1 MLGLGLTVTKP
12 FEGESFVGVLDTY
25 SGAAAAVSLR
35 RLTGSYSGPAITVRS
50 AGGGTPKDIGFDA
63 NGDLDTAAIQ
73 SFCGSNDGFVTD
85 WYDQSGNGRRFN
97 QGTASKQP
105 QIYIGSST
113 SMVTAGAQGKPA
125 LRFVKSEA
133 NEMDFGTTITGVDD
147 WYFVSAIES
156 NQGTSSSTGVLINSL
171 QDDGGEDH
179 RIRITSGGDTQV
191 RIGGGASLAASSAL
205 TNGTGAIYA
214 VQRDG
219 SNNVSQ
225 FINAGSAVGTGTK
238 SGNWA
243 AFRLL
248 GRNQAG
254 GSSLFLNSDV
264 QELIF
269 YNSIQS
275 SRVAIETDLKN
286 YYVG

>member
-1 MLGLGLTVTKP
+1 MLGLGLGITKP
-12 FEGESFVGVLDTY
+12 FEGEAFVGLLDTY
-25 SGAAAAVSLR
+25 SGAEAAVSLR
-35 RLTGSYSGPAITVRS
+35 RLTASYSGPAITVRS
-50 AGGGTPKDIGFDA
+50 AGGGDPINIGFDA
-63 NGDLDTAAIQ
+63 NGDLDIAAIQ
-73 SFCGSNDGFVTD
+73 SHCGSNDGFVTD
-85 WYDQSGNGRRFN
+85 WYDQSGNNRRFS
-97 QGTASKQP
+97 QGSASKQP

-113 SMVTAGAQGKPA
+113 SVITAGAQGKPA
-125 LRFVKSEA
+125 LRFVKSET

-156 NQGTSSSTGVLINSL
+156 NQGTSSSTGVLINSNSNEN
-171 QDDGGEDH
+171 D

-191 RIGGGASLAASSAL
+191 RIFGGASFTASSAL

-219 SNNVSQ
+219 SDNISQ

-238 SGNWA
+238 SDDWP

-254 GSSLFLNSDV
+254 GNALFLNSDV

>member
-1 MLGLGLTVTKP
+1 MLGLGLGITKP
-12 FEGESFVGVLDTY
+12 FEGEAFVGLLDTY
-25 SGAAAAVSLR
+25 SGAEAAVSLR
-35 RLTGSYSGPAITVRS
+35 RLTASYSGPAITVRS
-50 AGGGTPKDIGFDA
+50 AGGGSPQDIGFDA

-73 SFCGSNDGFVTD
+73 SHCGSNDGFVTD
-85 WYDQSGNGRRFN
+85 WYDQSGNNRRFS
-97 QGTASKQP
+97 QGSASKQP
-105 QIYIGSST
+105 QIVDSGS
-113 SMVTAGAQGKPA
+113 VITAGAQGKPA

-156 NQGTSSSTGVLINSL
+156 NQGTSSSTGVLINSNSNEN
-171 QDDGGEDH
+171 D

-191 RIGGGASLAASSAL
+191 RIFGGASFTASSAL

-219 SNNVSQ
+219 SDNISQ

-238 SGNWA
+238 SDDWP

-254 GSSLFLNSDV
+254 GNALFLNSDV

>member
-1 MLGLGLTVTKP
+1 MLGLGLAVTKP

-50 AGGGTPKDIGFDA
+50 AGGGSPQDIGFDA

-113 SMVTAGAQGKPA
+113 SIITAGAQGKPA
-125 LRFVKSEA
+125 LRFQKSEA

-156 NQGTSSSTGVLINSL
+156 NQGTSSSTGVLINSNS
-171 QDDGGEDH
+171 DEND

-191 RIGGGASLAASSAL
+191 RIGGGSSFTASSAL

-219 SNNVSQ
+219 SNNISQ

-238 SGNWA
+238 SGNWP

-254 GSSLFLNSDV
+254 AASLFLNSDV

>member
-1 MLGLGLTVTKP
+1 MLGLGLGVTKA
-12 FEGESFVGVLDTY
+12 FEGESFIGLLDTY
-25 SGAAAAVSLR
+25 PSAAAAVSLR
-35 RLTGSYSGPAITVRS
+35 RLTGSYSGAAITVRES
-50 AGGGTPKDIGFDA
+50 GGNTTADIGFDA
-63 NGDLDTAAIQ
+63 NGNLDTAALL
-73 SFCGSNDGFVTD
+73 SHCGSNSGFVTD
-85 WYDQSGNGRRFN
+85 WHDQRGNGRRFN
-97 QGTASKQP
+97 QSTASKQP
-105 QIYIGSST
+105 QIVASGS
-113 SMVTAGAQGKPA
+113 VITAGAQGKPA
-125 LRFVKSEA
+125 LRFLKSET
-133 NEMDFGTTITGVDD
+133 NEMDFGTTITGVND

-156 NQGTSSSTGVLINSL
+156 NQGTSSSTGVLINSNS
-171 QDDGGEDH
+171 DEND

-191 RIGGGASLAASSAL
+191 RIGGGSSITASSAL
-205 TNGTGAIYA
+205 SNGTGAIYA

-219 SNNVSQ
+219 SNNISQ

-238 SGNWA
+238 SGDWD

-254 GSSLFLNSDV
+254 GTSLFLNSDV

-275 SRVAIETDLKN
+275 SRVAIETDLKT

>member
-1 MLGLGLTVTKP
+1 MLGLGLGITKP
-12 FEGESFVGVLDTY
+12 FEGEAFVGLLDTY
-25 SGAAAAVSLR
+25 SGAEAAVSLR
-35 RLTGSYSGPAITVRS
+35 RLTASYSGAAITVRES
-50 AGGGTPKDIGFDA
+50 GGNTTADIGFDA
-63 NGDLDTAAIQ
+63 NGNLDTAALLLH
-73 SFCGSNDGFVTD
+73 CGGSNGFVTD
-85 WYDQSGNGRRFN
+85 WYDQSGNNRRFS
-97 QGTASKQP
+97 QGSASKQP
-105 QIYIGSST
+105 QIVDSGS
-113 SMVTAGAQGKPA
+113 VITAGAQGKPA

-156 NQGTSSSTGVLINSL
+156 NQGTSSSTGVLINSNSNEN
-171 QDDGGEDH
+171 D

-191 RIGGGASLAASSAL
+191 RIFGGASFTASSAL

-219 SNNVSQ
+219 SDNISQ

-238 SGNWA
+238 SDDWP

-254 GSSLFLNSDV
+254 GNALFLNSDV

>member
-63 NGDLDTAAIQ
+63 NGDLDTAALLLH
-73 SFCGSNDGFVTD
+73 CGGNSGFVTD
-85 WYDQSGNGRRFN
+85 WYDQSGNGRRFS
-97 QGTASKQP
+97 QGDASKQP
-105 QIYIGSST
+105 QIVDSGS
-113 SMVTAGAQGKPA
+113 VITAGAQGTPA

-133 NEMDFGTTITGVDD
+133 YEMDFGTTITGVDD

-225 FINAGSAVGTGTK
+225 FVNAGSAVGTGSKTGDWK
-238 SGNWA
+238 

-248 GRNQAG
+248 GRNAAG
-254 GSSLFLNSDV
+254 GTSLFLNSDV